1 MAKNKTL
8 KVLSTGT
15 AAGMI
20 AAAVLSSQAFAAV
33 DAYSVK
39 IGDDVLKYDKAALTE
54 SFLASKVGEAAP
66 LYEDFTAKLSLAGGF
81 YAFSDS
87 KTGQFVS
94 YNDIQAKFLAAKAAG
109 EAFVVDAYTE
119 SVDAQ
124 VLEVPTV
131 NKVVVKDGK
140 IVIEVEGKVTAEL
153 RVEAVS
159 AINARQ
165 LEIRFNKAID
175 KDTVI
180 NDNGTKDTADDL
192 LKANMVDI
200 IELDTQGA
208 SNIITEGNLKA
219 KLSADGRVLTLTAGT
234 TEFFN
239 GRYSVAVLT
248 NVKDADKI
256 ALKSKTTTNINV
268 NDTVRPTLVGVKYS
282 DYNTAKVEFSEQ
294 IQNAGTVTFKRADGN
309 DIVGTLDATKV
320 SLSDGKIVIDL
331 SALNTKDENKD
342 IIVTIVG
349 AVDFNGNV
357 VSPNPV
363 IVTVKKDTTD
373 STKPTVSAITV
384 TGSTTFD
391 IKFSEK
397 LVSAPTIGTVGGN
410 GVTLVKDTTDETLY
424 HATIDVAVTGL
435 QTVNVTAFTDLSAN
449 SGDAY
454 TKAVNFDADTTAPRL
469 SSARVEQLDGIE
481 YLVLTYNENVTPVGS
496 KSFAPT
502 YLDNYVTTPAT
513 PISTTV
519 GGNFTLYKPVD
530 GKSTAVKLD
539 LTSFAN
545 NKTYT
550 VDLVAGIVKD
560 LYGNDSAKVSGQSF
574 TRTSNSSTNAPKLDT
589 TFDVNG
595 VKAGAYDS
603 TVDNNKIVVQF
614 DRPVNG
620 LSAITASNYTVE
632 GATVTSA
639 VLKANTTV
647 GIVELTLAKNS
658 NTLTGA
664 RTITVSGVKSQ
675 AGIVMDT
682 KTISEALTENVLPT
696 ITKAELKANN
706 AVKITFSEDVDQSTV
721 AASDFVAKVGGA
733 TVSIDSVAMVN
744 AGEND
749 NEAIITLSSAL
760 SADQYTQA
768 ITIEKATG
776 FAISDVNGNA
786 MDDFTP
792 ITVIK

>member
-1 MAKNKTL
+1 MENVTKFF
-8 KVLSTGT
+8 G
-15 AAGMI
+15 
-20 AAAVLSSQAFAAV
+20 
-33 DAYSVK
+33 
-39 IGDDVLKYDKAALTE
+39 
-54 SFLASKVGEAAP
+54 
-66 LYEDFTAKLSLAGGF
+66 KL
-81 YAFSDS
+81 
-87 KTGQFVS
+87 
-94 YNDIQAKFLAAKAAG
+94 
-109 EAFVVDAYTE
+109 
-119 SVDAQ
+119 
-124 VLEVPTV
+124 
-131 NKVVVKDGK
+131 
-140 IVIEVEGKVTAEL
+140 
-153 RVEAVS
+153 S

-397 LVSAPTIGTVGGN
+397 LVSAPIIGTVGGN
-410 GVTLVKDTTDETLY
+410 GVALVKDTTDETLY
-424 HATIDVAVTGL
+424 HATIGAAVTGL

-449 SGDAY
+449 PGDAY

-469 SSARVEQLDGIE
+469 SSARVEQVDGIE
-481 YLVLTYNENVTPVGS
+481 YLVLTYNENVSPVAG
-496 KSFAPT
+496 KIFAPT
-502 YLDNYVTTPAT
+502 YLDNYVTTPGT
-513 PISTTV
+513 VITTTIV
-519 GGNFTLYKPVD
+519 AGNFTLYKPVD
-530 GKSTAVKLD
+530 GKSTSVKLD
-539 LTSFAN
+539 LSTLAN
-545 NKTYT
+545 NKAYT
-550 VDLVAGIVKD
+550 VDLVAGIVTD
-560 LYGNDSAKVSGQSF
+560 LYGNDSAKVTGQSF
-574 TRTSNSSTNAPKLDT
+574 TKTSNSSTNAPKLDT
-589 TFDVNG
+589 TFDANG

-603 TVDNNKIVVQF
+603 VNHPSTIADNNKIVVQF

-639 VLKANTTV
+639 VLKANATV

-682 KTISEALTENVLPT
+682 KTVSEALTENVLAT

-706 AVKITFSEDVDQSTV
+706 TVKITFSEDVDQSTV
-721 AASDFVAKVGGA
+721 ASGDFVVKVGGA
-733 TVSIDSVAMVN
+733 TVSINTVGMVN
-744 AGEND
+744 AGQND
-749 NEAIITLSSAL
+749 NEAIITLTSAL